1 MAAPTAAPAA
11 PQRMPE
17 KSAGARLLSLD
28 VYRGFIMLLL
38 VSGGF
43 GFSVLRN
50 YPNWAWLSRQVDH
63 AAWEGCTFW
72 DLIQPAFTFMVGVA
86 MPFAFARRLAEGAKT
101 WGVFRH
107 VAWRA
112 LILIALSNIYSNW
125 GSSRGHLSFQLIN
138 VLCQIAFGYM
148 LCYWIMR
155 LSFKYQVLTAVAMLA
170 GYWALCRVPRT
181 GRRVVEDREHRRGD
195 RPEGAGL
202 QLLRLLHHHQLHRER
217 RYDPL
222 RLLGGDAAAHG

>member
-170 GYWALCRVPRT
+170 GYWGSSPRSPDRAAR
-181 GRRVVEDREHRRGD
+181 GRRPGTSAR
-195 RPEGAGL
+195 
-202 QLLRLLHHHQLHRER
+202 
-217 RYDPL
+217 
-222 RLLGGDAAAHG
+222 